1 MVSKADMPLKALSP
15 VNSPS
20 IATNE
25 ASSIAD
31 KIEGSAFQKL
41 SDVTSIAPACSRVG
55 EDRNGHNGH
64 KGHQP
69 KGTELVG
76 AVDKSREVM
85 PFVKDASN

>member
-1 MVSKADMPLKALSP
+1 MVSKAEMPLKALSP

-20 IATNE
+20 MATKE

-31 KIEGSAFQKL
+31 KIDGSAFQKL

-55 EDRNGHNGH
+55 EDRNGHNGL
-64 KGHQP
+64 QP

-76 AVDKSREVM
+76 AVDNNREVM
-85 PFVKDASN
+85 PFVKDVKS

>member
-1 MVSKADMPLKALSP
+1 MVSKAEMPLKALSP

-20 IATNE
+20 MATKE

-31 KIEGSAFQKL
+31 KIDGSAFQKL

-64 KGHQP
+64 QP

-76 AVDKSREVM
+76 AVDNNREVM
-85 PFVKDASN
+85 PLVKDVSI

>member
-1 MVSKADMPLKALSP
+1 MVSKAEMPLKALSP

-20 IATNE
+20 MATKE

-31 KIEGSAFQKL
+31 KIDGSAFQKL

-64 KGHQP
+64 QP
-69 KGTELVG
+69 KRNELVG
-76 AVDKSREVM
+76 AVDNNREVM
-85 PFVKDASN
+85 PFVKDVKS

>member
-1 MVSKADMPLKALSP
+1 MVSKAEMPLKALSP

-20 IATNE
+20 MATKE

-31 KIEGSAFQKL
+31 KIDGSAFQKL

-55 EDRNGHNGH
+55 EDRNGHNG
-64 KGHQP
+64 QP

-76 AVDKSREVM
+76 AVDNNREVM
-85 PFVKDASN
+85 PFVKDVKS